1 MFDLKPLSGDNISS
15 ALEQAHH
22 YRLMGE
28 PREAESA
35 CDDIL
40 TIDPRNQSALRT
52 KLMAITDRFAEDVG
66 DEVDEAKAVLTLIE
80 GEYERAFCA
89 GVICEKRGKV
99 LFAQQPEAGPAV
111 YDWLFKAMRWYER
124 AEREAADGDDEPRLR
139 WNTCARMINNHR
151 TIRPAPGPPSGEW
164 RIADLAKEI

>member
-1 MFDLKPLSGDNISS
+1 MFDLKPLSGDLSS
-15 ALEQAHH
+15 ALEKAHQ

-35 CDDIL
+35 CDDVL
-40 TIDPRNQSALRT
+40 AVDPGNQSALRM
-52 KLMAITDRFAEDVG
+52 KLLAITDRFAEDVG
-66 DEVDEAKAVLTLIE
+66 DEVDEAKAILPLIE
-80 GEYERAFCA
+80 SEIERAFCA

-111 YDWLFKAMRWYER
+111 YDWLFKAMKWFEVAER
-124 AEREAADGDDEPRLR
+124 AVDAGDDEPRLR

-151 TIRPAPGPPSGEW
+151 TIRPAPGPPSGEYK
-164 RIADLAKEI
+164 IADLAKEI